1 MAAFSKKLGC
11 LFSTV
16 KPSQETLESP
26 AYDLRQVPGGSKR
39 LQELT
44 SQSKQWTLA
53 TLGKP
58 TLPAKEDRRNR
69 LEQMM
74 ERLLGG

>member
-1 MAAFSKKLGC
+1 MAAFSKKLEC

-16 KPSQETLESP
+16 KPSLEEVKGH
-26 AYDLRQVPGGSKR
+26 L
-39 LQELT
+39 LELT
-44 SQSKQWTLA
+44 SQSEQWTLA